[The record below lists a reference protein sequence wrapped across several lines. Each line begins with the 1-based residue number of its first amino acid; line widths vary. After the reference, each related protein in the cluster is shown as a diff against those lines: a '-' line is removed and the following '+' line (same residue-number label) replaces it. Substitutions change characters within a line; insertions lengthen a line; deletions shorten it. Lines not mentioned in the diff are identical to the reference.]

1 MRAITI
7 GVGYGWSDGPVHK
20 DERWQ
25 ELRTFCT
32 AAAEQGRKMAA
43 AMLTRGVSVEDQEAQ
58 TDDMA
63 SVLPRISVARLRGSI
78 GQFTWDSVRQHI
90 DDSNIVVFDVTPTKL
105 AGKIRHYVSE
115 NIWLEIGY
123 ALADRQKSVFL
134 VHSEKGGYE
143 VLPSDLRGL
152 LIGHLPSKS
161 GKHYDVSL
169 RTSLA
174 VEVRRIAVER
184 VEEAA
189 SSGRAEEAPRIVAP
203 ASKRKPK
210 AKPSLK

>member
-7 GVGYGWSDGPVHK
+7 GVGYGWSNGPVHK

-25 ELRTFCT
+25 ELRTFCS

-43 AMLTRGVSVEDQEAQ
+43 AMLTRGVSVEDQECPIVSLAL
-58 TDDMA
+58 A
-63 SVLPRISVARLRGSI
+63 LPRISVARLRGSI
-78 GQFTWDSVRQHI
+78 GRFTWDSVRQHI
-90 DDSNIVVFDVTPTKL
+90 DDSDIVVFDVTPTKL
-105 AGKIRHYVSE
+105 AGKIYRHVSE

-134 VHSEKGGYE
+134 VHSEEGGHE
-143 VLPSDLRGL
+143 MLPSDLRGL

-161 GKHYDVSL
+161 GKQYDVSL

-174 VEVRRIAVER
+174 VEVRRLAIVR
-184 VEEAA
+184 VEEVAP
-189 SSGRAEEAPRIVAP
+189 SGGTGEAPKVKTSV
-203 ASKRKPK
+203 SKRKPK
-210 AKPSLK
+210 AKPSPK